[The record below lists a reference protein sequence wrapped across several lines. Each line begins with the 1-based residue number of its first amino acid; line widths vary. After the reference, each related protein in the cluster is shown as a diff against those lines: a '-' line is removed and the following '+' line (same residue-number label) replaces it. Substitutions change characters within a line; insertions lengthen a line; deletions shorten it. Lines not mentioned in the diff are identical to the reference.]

1 MTISKVQIWAIFGA
15 IAVLITLFSFMT
27 DIKSVPD
34 IIQHINKYVNHEP
47 KSNLEV
53 SVITEPPVKL
63 PKASS
68 FIYEFNICNN
78 GKTGEEYNY
87 SLEINNIN
95 IDGEIEKRGMGLL
108 NDGETCEKIEY
119 ILYPDSQ
126 YSSKIY
132 YHDIDFSIKVY
143 SESLN
148 KLLFDKTYKYSLD
161 EESSL
166 YELK

>member
-53 SVITEPPVKL
+53 NVITEPPAKL

-68 FIYEFNICNN
+68 VKSTI
-78 GKTGEEYNY
+78 
-87 SLEINNIN
+87 
-95 IDGEIEKRGMGLL
+95 
-108 NDGETCEKIEY
+108 
-119 ILYPDSQ
+119 
-126 YSSKIY
+126 
-132 YHDIDFSIKVY
+132 
-143 SESLN
+143 
-148 KLLFDKTYKYSLD
+148 
-161 EESSL
+161 
-166 YELK
+166 